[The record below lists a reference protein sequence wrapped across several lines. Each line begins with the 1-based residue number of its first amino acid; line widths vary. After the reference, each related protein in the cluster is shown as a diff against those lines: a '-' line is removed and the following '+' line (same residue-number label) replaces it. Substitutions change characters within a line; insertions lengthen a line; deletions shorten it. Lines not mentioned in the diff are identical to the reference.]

1 MRREKKETDL
11 NLPPKK
17 EIVIYAPLTEVQKKL
32 YEATLNKQ
40 MEILLNK
47 EKVIL
52 FFIVETIDTYI
63 KSIIKIYL
71 FFKNN
76 FYN

>member
-1 MRREKKETDL
+1 LRREKKETDL

-17 EIVIYAPLTEVQKKL
+17 EIVIYAPLTEAQKKL

-47 EKVIL
+47 EKVFL
-52 FFIVETIDTYI
+52 FFIVEI
-63 KSIIKIYL
+63 KDKYFNKNYYKDL
-71 FFKNN
+71 FIFQK
-76 FYN
+76 

>member
-1 MRREKKETDL
+1 MRREKNETDL

-17 EIVIYAPLTEVQKKL
+17 EIVIYAPLTETQKQL

-47 EKVIL
+47 KKV
-52 FFIVETIDTYI
+52 FF
-63 KSIIKIYL
+63 
-71 FFKNN
+71 
-76 FYN
+76 FYY